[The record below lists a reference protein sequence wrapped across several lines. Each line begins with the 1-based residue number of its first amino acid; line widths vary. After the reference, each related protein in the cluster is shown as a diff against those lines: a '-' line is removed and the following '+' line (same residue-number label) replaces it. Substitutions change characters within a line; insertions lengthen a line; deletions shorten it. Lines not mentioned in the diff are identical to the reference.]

1 MVAVGLT
8 FCVPCGDG
16 QGLHTVLPLPSAM
29 EIDAGVPPATFQDK
43 VDDPPGAIVAGE
55 AVKLRTNGTVTVT
68 VCGAEDPPGPVAVSV

>member
-1 MVAVGLT
+1 
-8 FCVPCGDG
+8 
-16 QGLHTVLPLPSAM
+16 M